1 MKKFVFLG
9 ICAFIS
15 LSSTAQNVMVI
26 ENSDNTTTKIIV
38 DKILRV
44 YFEEVEFKFENTQV
58 SLLEGSQLQLKLINN
73 TGKDVKWSSNKTSV
87 ATVSNSGLVKAV
99 SKGTAKIT
107 AKTDDGLECQCEV
120 TVKNITDFVSAT
132 NIGGSIMSM
141 NNLIQY
147 GSSLNWRFTN
157 NSTESVKLKTM
168 QLIDGVTGTEGNQ
181 MSVNVEVPGGSSV
194 AYSTTIG
201 LAGIHAPVT
210 CRFRY
215 EYKGKEY
222 STDAVYTNNWF

>member
-99 SKGTAKIT
+99 SRGTAKIT